1 MKDLQK
7 VSKYLKK
14 MFHSLAISTAPYI
27 IFFWL
32 FIEWSPINNAIRKG
46 LLIEPIQT
54 PEGAINLATVQLSSL
69 TKFIGC
75 IGELLEALP
84 YILGFAM
91 LKRLFVAY
99 EQKRIFTV
107 ENTQIYKKIGWLAFL
122 NGLFF
127 IPLAQSLMVLAATLS
142 SPPGHRYI
150 TLNFGTP
157 NVESIFC
164 GLLLVVISLVMQE
177 AQGLQEENQLTV

>member
-1 MKDLQK
+1 
-7 VSKYLKK
+7 
-14 MFHSLAISTAPYI
+14 
-27 IFFWL
+27 
-32 FIEWSPINNAIRKG
+32 
-46 LLIEPIQT
+46 
-54 PEGAINLATVQLSSL
+54 
-69 TKFIGC
+69 
-75 IGELLEALP
+75 
-84 YILGFAM
+84 M